1 MNIHKTLIAV
11 CLVGLGAPVAAEPR
25 VAMDVSIDGEPVG
38 TIVADLFGSVVPKT
52 AENFRALCAEEPG
65 YGYDNSPFHRIIP
78 EFMMQG
84 GDFTNRNGTGGYSAI
99 STTDA
104 FPDENFE
111 IKHDAR
117 GLLSMANSG
126 PDTNR
131 SQFFI
136 TFAPTPWLDG
146 KHVVFGKVIEGMDVL
161 DKVEQQGTRSGRPLQ
176 PVELV
181 DCRVLP

>member
-1 MNIHKTLIAV
+1 MNLQKTLIAG
-11 CLVGLGAPVAAEPR
+11 CLAGLGSCVAAEPR
-25 VAMDVSIDGEPVG
+25 VAMDLTIDDEPAG
-38 TIVADLFGSVVPKT
+38 TIVADLFSSAVPKT
-52 AENFRALCAEEPG
+52 AENFRSLCAGEPG

-84 GDFTNRNGTGGYSAI
+84 GDFTNRNGTGGYSAT
-99 STTDA
+99 STTA
-104 FPDENFE
+104 PFADENFDL
-111 IKHDAR
+111 KHDAR

-131 SQFFI
+131 SQFFV

-146 KHVVFGKVIEGMDVL
+146 KHVVFGKVVDGMDVL
-161 DKVEQQGTRSGRPLQ
+161 DKVEQLGTRSGRPLK

>member
-1 MNIHKTLIAV
+1 MNLHKI
-11 CLVGLGAPVAAEPR
+11 LVAAWLAGLGAPVAAEPR
-25 VAMDVSIDGEPVG
+25 VAMDVTVDDESVG
-38 TIVADLFGSVVPKT
+38 TIVADLFSSTVPKT
-52 AENFRALCAEEPG
+52 VENFRALCEGEPG

-84 GDFTNRNGTGGYSAI
+84 GDFTNRNGTGGYSAA
-99 STTDA
+99 STTDP
-104 FPDENFE
+104 FPDENFD

-131 SQFFI
+131 SQFFV

-146 KHVVFGKVIEGMDVL
+146 KHVVFGKVVEGMEVL
-161 DKVEQQGTRSGRPLQ
+161 DKVEQQGTRSGRPLK